1 MQGDSDLYVYNYC
14 DILHKCPGKTRHE
27 TPYNYPYPKIVD
39 PPVPQII
46 NVRIQEH
53 WSNVFYTEYTWRFWI
68 VNDEWYV
75 IEAPCEHGV
84 LELRC
89 YDALGNPINK
99 WDDTTRYNVVYNSS
113 TRRNQNKHLK
123 KRSFKGILQFY
134 KDCYDREQITISPKP
149 DLPRLRMS
157 GASTGGASKTIV
169 GISI

>member
-1 MQGDSDLYVYNYC
+1 MSG
-14 DILHKCPGKTRHE
+14 GRTRHE
-27 TPYNYPYPKIVD
+27 KTYNPPYPDFSGNIH
-39 PPVPQII
+39 PVPGVI
-46 NVRIQEH
+46 NDRIREH

-68 VNDEWYV
+68 VNGTWYV
-75 IEAPCEHGV
+75 IEAPCENGV

-89 YDALGNPINK
+89 YDTGGNPINK

-113 TRRNQNKHLK
+113 TRRNQQVLQNKLFK